1 MLPAHVPPRHECPQ
15 LPQWAALVASVTH
28 WLLHTVWPAAHG
40 VHTLFE
46 QMALA
51 TQSELAPQ
59 LVAQAVVPLHV
70 NGVHIAVTTAGQA
83 PAPLQ
88 PAARVSVPLAQLD
101 ARQLVPLPG

>member
-1 MLPAHVPPRHECPQ
+1 MPPRHEWPQ

-28 WLLHTVWPAAHG
+28 WLLHTVWLAEHG
-40 VHTLFE
+40 VHTPFA

-51 TQSELAPQ
+51 THSDAALQV
-59 LVAQAVVPLHV
+59 VAQAVVPLHM
-70 NGVHIAVTTAGQA
+70 NGVHIAVTAAGQA

-101 ARQLVPLPG
+101 ARQLVLLPG